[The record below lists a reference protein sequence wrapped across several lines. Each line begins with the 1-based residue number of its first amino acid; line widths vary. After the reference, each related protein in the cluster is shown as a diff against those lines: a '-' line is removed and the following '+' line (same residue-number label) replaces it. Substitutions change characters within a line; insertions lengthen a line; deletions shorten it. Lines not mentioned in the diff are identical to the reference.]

1 MGTTPTASY
10 TSHACTKQAGF
21 WWKVSSLLL
30 ESIVQCSAV
39 TNFFALSAIAPQ
51 THQVT
56 IHAKLYR
63 HCLKFVYLFLCT
75 VPHFKRFF
83 APHFL
88 QFYLN
93 DQGGT
98 QGIC

>member
-1 MGTTPTASY
+1 MYQASRVLVEGEQFTAGINCSVQR
-10 TSHACTKQAGF
+10 SHH
-21 WWKVSSLLL
+21 
-30 ESIVQCSAV
+30 
-39 TNFFALSAIAPQ
+39 FFALSAIAPQ